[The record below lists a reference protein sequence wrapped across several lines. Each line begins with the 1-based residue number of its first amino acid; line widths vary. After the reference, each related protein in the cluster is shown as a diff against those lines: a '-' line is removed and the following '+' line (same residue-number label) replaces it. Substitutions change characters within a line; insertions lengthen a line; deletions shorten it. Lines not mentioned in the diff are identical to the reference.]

1 MQQQV
6 YHSRDLQAWEQRWF
20 QQQNSSYGLMQ
31 QVAWGISQ
39 RLITLFSQQKIKKIA
54 VCCGQGNNAGDGYLV
69 AKYLKLTFV
78 DAGTI
83 RTETTEMPER
93 LKRIF
98 AGVERIVK
106 FYGPTE
112 AAVEQV
118 FMAQNP
124 DSALKLGQARGA
136 AVAALVNLD
145 LKVAEYTARQIKQSV
160 VGYGAADKEQV
171 QMMVMNILKLSI
183 KPQQDAA
190 DALAAAICHAHAS
203 GSMSKMAVLNALGG
217 MARGRSRVSSRRR

>member
-1 MQQQV
+1 MSLIIGIDPG
-6 YHSRDLQAWEQRWF
+6 SRLTG
-20 QQQNSSYGLMQ
+20 YG
-31 QVAWGISQ
+31 IIE
-39 RLITLFSQQKIKKIA
+39 R
-54 VCCGQGNNAGDGYLV
+54 DG
-69 AKYLKLTFV
+69 AKLRFV
-78 DAGTI
+78 DAATI
-83 RTETTEMPER
+83 RTETSEMPER

-98 AGVERIVK
+98 AGIERIVK
-106 FYGPTE
+106 FHGPTE

-136 AVAALVNLD
+136 AIAALVNLD
-145 LKVAEYTARQIKQSV
+145 LQVAEYTARQIKQSV

-171 QMMVMNILKLSI
+171 QMMVMKLLNLSI

-203 GSMSKMAVLNALGG
+203 GSMTKLAVLNALGG
-217 MARGRSRVSSRRR
+217 MARGRSRSSSRRR

>member
-1 MQQQV
+1 MSLIIGIDPG
-6 YHSRDLQAWEQRWF
+6 SRLTG
-20 QQQNSSYGLMQ
+20 YG
-31 QVAWGISQ
+31 I
-39 RLITLFSQQKIKKIA
+39 IQKE
-54 VCCGQGNNAGDGYLV
+54 GS
-69 AKYLKLTFV
+69 KLTFV

-83 RTETTEMPER
+83 RTETAEMPER

-136 AVAALVNLD
+136 AIAALVNLD
-145 LKVAEYTARQIKQSV
+145 LQVAEYTARQIKQSV
-160 VGYGAADKEQV
+160 VGYGAAEKEQV
-171 QMMVMNILKLSI
+171 QTMVMRILSLSI

-217 MARGRSRVSSRRR
+217 MARGRSRVSRRR

>member
-1 MQQQV
+1 MSLIIGIDPG
-6 YHSRDLQAWEQRWF
+6 SRLTG
-20 QQQNSSYGLMQ
+20 YGIIRKE
-31 QVAWGISQ
+31 G
-39 RLITLFSQQKIKKIA
+39 QK
-54 VCCGQGNNAGDGYLV
+54 LS
-69 AKYLKLTFV
+69 FV

-98 AGVERIVK
+98 AGIDRIVK
-106 FYGPTE
+106 FHGPTE

-118 FMAQNP
+118 FMANNP

-136 AVAALVNLD
+136 AIAALVNLD
-145 LKVAEYTARQIKQSV
+145 LQVAEYTARQIKQSV
-160 VGYGAADKEQV
+160 VGYGAAEKEQV
-171 QMMVMNILKLSI
+171 QMMVMKILNLSI
-183 KPQQDAA
+183 CPQADAA

-217 MARGRSRVSSRRR
+217 MARGRSRSSSRRR

>member
-1 MQQQV
+1 MSLIIGIDPG
-6 YHSRDLQAWEQRWF
+6 SRLTG
-20 QQQNSSYGLMQ
+20 YG
-31 QVAWGISQ
+31 I
-39 RLITLFSQQKIKKIA
+39 IEK
-54 VCCGQGNNAGDGYLV
+54 DGS
-69 AKYLKLTFV
+69 KLTFV

-183 KPQQDAA
+183 KP
-190 DALAAAICHAHAS
+190 
-203 GSMSKMAVLNALGG
+203 
-217 MARGRSRVSSRRR
+217 

>member
-1 MQQQV
+1 MSLIIGIDPG
-6 YHSRDLQAWEQRWF
+6 SRLTG
-20 QQQNSSYGLMQ
+20 YGIIEKD
-31 QVAWGISQ
+31 G
-39 RLITLFSQQKIKKIA
+39 QK
-54 VCCGQGNNAGDGYLV
+54 
-69 AKYLKLTFV
+69 LKFI

-83 RTETTEMPER
+83 RTETTEMRER

-98 AGVERIVK
+98 AGIDRIVK
-106 FYGPTE
+106 FHGPTE

-118 FMAQNP
+118 FMAKNP

-136 AVAALVNLD
+136 AIAALVNLD
-145 LKVAEYTARQIKQSV
+145 LQVAEYSARQIKQSV

-171 QMMVMNILKLSI
+171 QMMVMRLLNLSI

-203 GSMSKMAVLNALGG
+203 GSMSKLAVLNALGG
-217 MARGRSRVSSRRR
+217 MARGRSRTSSRRR

>member
-1 MQQQV
+1 MSLIIGIDPG
-6 YHSRDLQAWEQRWF
+6 SRLTG
-20 QQQNSSYGLMQ
+20 YGIIEKD
-31 QVAWGISQ
+31 G
-39 RLITLFSQQKIKKIA
+39 QK
-54 VCCGQGNNAGDGYLV
+54 
-69 AKYLKLTFV
+69 LKFI

-98 AGVERIVK
+98 AGIERIVK
-106 FYGPTE
+106 FHGPTE

-118 FMAQNP
+118 FMAKNP

-136 AVAALVNLD
+136 AIAALVNLD
-145 LKVAEYTARQIKQSV
+145 LQVAEYSARQIKQSV

-171 QMMVMNILKLSI
+171 QMMVMRLLSLSI

-203 GSMSKMAVLNALGG
+203 GSMSKLAVLNALGG
-217 MARGRSRVSSRRR
+217 MARGRSRTSSRRR

>member
-1 MQQQV
+1 MSLIIGIDPG
-6 YHSRDLQAWEQRWF
+6 SRLTG
-20 QQQNSSYGLMQ
+20 YGIIEKD
-31 QVAWGISQ
+31 G
-39 RLITLFSQQKIKKIA
+39 QKLKFIDA
-54 VCCGQGNNAGDGYLV
+54 V
-69 AKYLKLTFV
+69 
-78 DAGTI
+78 TI

-98 AGVERIVK
+98 AGIERIVK
-106 FYGPTE
+106 FHGPTE

-118 FMAQNP
+118 FMAKNP

-136 AVAALVNLD
+136 AIAALVNLD
-145 LKVAEYTARQIKQSV
+145 LQVAEYSARQIKQSV

-171 QMMVMNILKLSI
+171 QMMVMRLLNLSI

-203 GSMSKMAVLNALGG
+203 GSMSKLAVLNALGG
-217 MARGRSRVSSRRR
+217 MARGRSRTSSRRR

>member
-1 MQQQV
+1 MPLIIGIDPG
-6 YHSRDLQAWEQRWF
+6 SRLTG
-20 QQQNSSYGLMQ
+20 YGIIEKD
-31 QVAWGISQ
+31 G
-39 RLITLFSQQKIKKIA
+39 QKLSFI
-54 VCCGQGNNAGDGYLV
+54 
-69 AKYLKLTFV
+69 

-98 AGVERIVK
+98 AGIDRIVQ
-106 FYGPTE
+106 FHGPTE

-136 AVAALVNLD
+136 AIAALVNLD
-145 LKVAEYTARQIKQSV
+145 LQVAEYTARQIKQSV

-171 QMMVMNILKLSI
+171 QMMVMKPLNLTV

-203 GSMSKMAVLNALGG
+203 GSMSKLAVLNALGG
-217 MARGRSRVSSRRR
+217 MARGRSRNSSRRR

>member
-1 MQQQV
+1 MYEKLGYAV
-6 YHSRDLQAWEQRWF
+6 TLALCNNINIIDFLSLNMTLIIGIDPGSRLTG
-20 QQQNSSYGLMQ
+20 YGIIEKD
-31 QVAWGISQ
+31 G
-39 RLITLFSQQKIKKIA
+39 QK
-54 VCCGQGNNAGDGYLV
+54 
-69 AKYLKLTFV
+69 LKFV

-83 RTETTEMPER
+83 RTETKEMPER

-98 AGVERIVK
+98 AGIHRIVE
-106 FYGPTE
+106 FHGPTE

-136 AVAALVNLD
+136 AIAALVNLD
-145 LKVAEYTARQIKQSV
+145 LQVAEYTARQIKQSV

-171 QMMVMNILKLSI
+171 QMMVMKLFNLSI
-183 KPQQDAA
+183 QPQSDAA

-203 GSMSKMAVLNALGG
+203 GTMSKLAVLNALGG
-217 MARGRSRVSSRRR
+217 MARGRSRTSSRRR

>member
-1 MQQQV
+1 
-6 YHSRDLQAWEQRWF
+6 
-20 QQQNSSYGLMQ
+20 
-31 QVAWGISQ
+31 
-39 RLITLFSQQKIKKIA
+39 
-54 VCCGQGNNAGDGYLV
+54 
-69 AKYLKLTFV
+69 
-78 DAGTI
+78 
-83 RTETTEMPER
+83 
-93 LKRIF
+93 
-98 AGVERIVK
+98 
-106 FYGPTE
+106 
-112 AAVEQV
+112 
-118 FMAQNP
+118 MAQNP

>member
-1 MQQQV
+1 MQYQDRLKENQAFFMRLCKNMGIILFLKSFMPLIIGIDPG
-6 YHSRDLQAWEQRWF
+6 SRLTGYGIIEKNGNDLRF
-20 QQQNSSYGLMQ
+20 
-31 QVAWGISQ
+31 I
-39 RLITLFSQQKIKKIA
+39 
-54 VCCGQGNNAGDGYLV
+54 
-69 AKYLKLTFV
+69 

-83 RTETTEMPER
+83 RTETQGMPER

-136 AVAALVNLD
+136 AIAALVNLD
-145 LKVAEYTARQIKQSV
+145 LDVAEYTARQIKQSV
-160 VGYGAADKEQV
+160 VG
-171 QMMVMNILKLSI
+171 
-183 KPQQDAA
+183 
-190 DALAAAICHAHAS
+190 
-203 GSMSKMAVLNALGG
+203 
-217 MARGRSRVSSRRR
+217 